1 MSKSL
6 KKLFSVFLSFVL
18 TATLLSAG
26 AVAFGE
32 DLVAINSTN
41 FSDPVFRKVLL
52 TKEIDTNQDGV
63 LNAQERGVDE
73 LQISGL
79 LDKYYPNEQISS
91 LDGIEHF
98 TELKIL
104 RCGDIGLE
112 SLDVSSLINLSI
124 LTCQGNYLTSL
135 DLSANYYLTAVQC
148 DANEL
153 TELLLPVSSTFQTL
167 QCQNNYLT
175 SLELIDVPNIVSLRC
190 DHNEFSSIDFSS
202 ATKLSF
208 LNCKGNHLAS
218 IDLSKTQLS
227 GITEYYLGG
236 QEITLRAEIQGD
248 NIVIPFDGY
257 GINTVNYMGSTL
269 EDYGTG
275 AGFDYDRFNVTS
287 VDEIKDGFTY
297 YCSPMLDTAEN
308 MSVDVTVE
316 RDFFEV
322 KFYNDSA
329 LTELLSKSYV
339 SEHQAAVEPEI
350 TAIPQ
355 CKAFDRWSES
365 VDDITSDM
373 SVYVVWK
380 DSHGYVPYSIAS
392 DNDTVTVK
400 CNDCGSSYTVSFIS
414 LVNKKDG
421 DAVFDKNIDV
431 IKDGYIN
438 AKDYAKL
445 LKMVR

>member
-63 LNAQERGVDE
+63 LNAEERGVDE

-79 LDKYYPNEQISS
+79 LDKYYPDDQISS

-98 TELKIL
+98 TGLKIL
-104 RCGDIGLE
+104 RCGNIGLE

-135 DLSANYYLTAVQC
+135 DLTSNYFLTAVQC

-153 TELLLPVSSTFQTL
+153 TELILPASSTLQTL

-175 SLELIDVPNIVSLRC
+175 SLDLTDVPNIVSLRC

-202 ATKLSF
+202 STKLSF

-236 QEITLRAEIQGD
+236 QSITLRAEIQD
-248 NIVIPFDGY
+248 NQIVIPFEDY
-257 GINTVNYMGSTL
+257 GINSVNYMGSTL

-275 AGFDYDRFNVTS
+275 SGYVYGQFNVTY
-287 VDEIKDGFTY
+287 VEEIQDGFTY
-297 YCSPMLDTAEN
+297 YCAPMIDTAEN

-322 KFYNDSA
+322 KFYNNSDHA
-329 LTELLSKSYV
+329 ELLAKSYV
-339 SEHQAAVEPEI
+339 TEHQPAPAPEV

-355 CKAFDRWSES
+355 CKAFDKWSES
-365 VDDITSDM
+365 VDDVTTDM
-373 SVYVVWK
+373 NVYIVWK
-380 DSHGYVPYSIAS
+380 DNHAYVPYSIAS
-392 DNDTVTVK
+392 DDNTVTVK
-400 CNDCGSSYTVSFIS
+400 CNDCGNSYNVSFIS
-414 LVNKKDG
+414 IVNSKTG
-421 DAVFDKNIDV
+421 DPLFDKNIDV